1 MEKSGKRKRV
11 LLTVADKLE
20 VCRLAKQNVPKSLLM
35 NQYNVV
41 VAYNRQVF
49 IKFLLFW
56 VFTSSFTT
64 FQPILRRLTKQK
76 DTNIKTAKHIKL
88 LVVLHTHVLVLEFR
102 YI

>member
-1 MEKSGKRKRV
+1 MK
-11 LLTVADKLE
+11 LTSTLN
-20 VCRLAKQNVPKSLLM
+20 LALSWVPSI
-35 NQYNVV
+35 
-41 VAYNRQVF
+41 YNRQVF

-56 VFTSSFTT
+56 IFTSSFTT

-88 LVVLHTHVLVLEFR
+88 LVVLHTHVLALEFR